1 MSFFQKL
8 YEGMYAPIDEEK
20 PDSDEFKEQWTILSD
35 AEDELR
41 KSFDEEQ
48 LKLFE
53 RHQKAQIEIE
63 SMLHVQIFEQG
74 FRVGVEF
81 QKDYGEEDHLLSE
94 E

>member
-8 YEGMYAPIDEEK
+8 YEGMYAPINEEM
-20 PDSDEFKEQWTILSD
+20 PDNDEFKEQWNIMSD
-35 AEDELR
+35 AEDALR
-41 KSFDEEQ
+41 KSFNEEQ
-48 LKLFE
+48 LILFE
-53 RHQKAQIEIE
+53 THQKAQIEIE
-63 SMLHVQIFEQG
+63 NMLHVQRFEQG

>member
-53 RHQKAQIEIE
+53 